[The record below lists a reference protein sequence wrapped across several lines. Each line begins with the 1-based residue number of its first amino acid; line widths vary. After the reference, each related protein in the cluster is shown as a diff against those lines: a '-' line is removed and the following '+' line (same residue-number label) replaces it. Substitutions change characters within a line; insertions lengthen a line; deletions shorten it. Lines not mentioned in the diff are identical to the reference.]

1 MTFMDSVKHLFLIIL
16 ASVLVACEAH
26 ETPHQDPVIDDT
38 TPSENQT
45 VDTIIPIDNLFSGF
59 AFQKEYY
66 EYRFKDTLLYIKG
79 KGDTVA
85 FIPELKGTALILNEL
100 NKEPYDNGFFILP
113 DTVANEISTQPIA
126 NKIIT
131 IRAKVKSTITDGML
145 GINIIFD
152 PCEIV
157 KIEQDIDTLD

>member
-1 MTFMDSVKHLFLIIL
+1 MGSVKFLFLMGLTSIL
-16 ASVLVACEAH
+16 VSCEPH
-26 ETPHQDPVIDDT
+26 ETPNQDSVIEEA
-38 TPSENQT
+38 TPSENHA
-45 VDTIIPIDNLFSGF
+45 VDTIIPIDDLFSGF

-66 EYRFKDTLLYIKG
+66 EYYFKDTLLYIKG

-100 NKEPYDNGFFILP
+100 NKEPYDNGFFMLSN
-113 DTVANEISTQPIA
+113 TVANEISTQPIA

-131 IRAKVKSTITDGML
+131 IRAKVKSTFTDGML
-145 GINIIFD
+145 GINIIFE

-157 KIEQDIDTLD
+157 KIERDIDTLD